1 MKSLIIFIIIILFI
15 PAALW
20 YGALKE
26 MTPIFA
32 AIIAMAV
39 ISVLYFIVYS
49 ILVSVHNRKSKCLLS
64 DKNPDIVS
72 AKNQDEMNRQTNESN
87 RLDALRKKNEQY
99 APKIKACEA
108 EIRKLERQQSQLEAE
123 LDAIDGL
130 SKKDKHPETIDFLIE
145 RIESRRADSL
155 KEALQ
160 QYDAAGRPKSTY
172 SGRDWDLSKGISD
185 DDLPKL
191 EDDLCELMDF
201 IAHTNNYDDRKRNWF
216 ARLCLLFT
224 QSVVSSDAAVKEN
237 YGACINTTDNSKSWI
252 VHTAGVLSSCVGTD
266 VFTSIL
272 SGRVVHTSRETFAKC
287 KPDRPLTAKEKKF
300 MENATIVLDSLTYV
314 LYDDFQK
321 FQKKV

>member
-39 ISVLYFIVYS
+39 ISVLYFIVYN
-49 ILVSVHNRKSKCLLS
+49 ILVSVHKRKSKCLLS

-123 LDAIDGL
+123 LDAIDGI
-130 SKKDKHPETIDFLIE
+130 SKK
-145 RIESRRADSL
+145 RQASR
-155 KEALQ
+155 
-160 QYDAAGRPKSTY
+160 
-172 SGRDWDLSKGISD
+172 
-185 DDLPKL
+185 
-191 EDDLCELMDF
+191 
-201 IAHTNNYDDRKRNWF
+201 NN
-216 ARLCLLFT
+216 
-224 QSVVSSDAAVKEN
+224 
-237 YGACINTTDNSKSWI
+237 
-252 VHTAGVLSSCVGTD
+252 
-266 VFTSIL
+266 
-272 SGRVVHTSRETFAKC
+272 
-287 KPDRPLTAKEKKF
+287 
-300 MENATIVLDSLTYV
+300 
-314 LYDDFQK
+314 
-321 FQKKV
+321 